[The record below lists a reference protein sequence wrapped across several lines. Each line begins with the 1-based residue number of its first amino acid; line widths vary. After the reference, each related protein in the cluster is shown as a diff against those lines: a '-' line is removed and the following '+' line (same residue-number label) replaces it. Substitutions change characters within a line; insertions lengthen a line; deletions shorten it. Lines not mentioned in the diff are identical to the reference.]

1 MFDINKT
8 IMRCLTKNLAMFGL
22 GLYIYAGED
31 LPEDTEYATETAP
44 QATAKP
50 AKVNSKPKE
59 AEPTQAKPQAQAQRS
74 PARQKLADYCKEAGL
89 TVEEQ
94 HEIVRQCG
102 LSKTSTE
109 QDYERAYL
117 VAVNMKMEKDK
128 ASEPS
133 GQLPF
138 EV

>member
-1 MFDINKT
+1 MPTQF
-8 IMRCLTKNLAMFGL
+8 LSSS
-22 GLYIYAGED
+22 
-31 LPEDTEYATETAP
+31 
-44 QATAKP
+44 QAT
-50 AKVNSKPKE
+50 KE
-59 AEPTQAKPQAQAQRS
+59 KASAPAQAPRS

-94 HEIVRQCG
+94 HEIIRQCG
-102 LSKTSTE
+102 LNKNSTE

-128 ASEPS
+128 AAQPS